1 MHDTHQRVKS
11 KIFRLVMKLINALKC
26 GVISFVLTIV
36 IIVLSIYMNE
46 TNTYVSSTI
55 VGLIAAIILL
65 LSIIGMIFLITERK
79 KPQKNQIF
87 VSFLINLLFL
97 MMYSYLIISN
107 WK

>member
-1 MHDTHQRVKS
+1 
-11 KIFRLVMKLINALKC
+11 MKLINALKC

>member
-1 MHDTHQRVKS
+1 
-11 KIFRLVMKLINALKC
+11 
-26 GVISFVLTIV
+26 
-36 IIVLSIYMNE
+36 MNE